1 MRLEIKKLQTQLKT
15 TSLYVTHDQVEAMTL
30 ADRMIV
36 MNEGNVEHIGTPL
49 EVYTKPKT
57 LFTAQFIGSPAMNI
71 LKGNCGSNKLILA
84 NKASLPVNSKFNGPV
99 NIGMRPEDFEL
110 DQNGPIKLKVELV
123 ELIGANTLI
132 HGKLENSNEILVAS
146 ISGVVKEDTIGKNI
160 NLSIQNDKLHLF
172 DTNTDLRIN

>member
-1 MRLEIKKLQTQLKT
+1 
-15 TSLYVTHDQVEAMTL
+15 
-30 ADRMIV
+30 
-36 MNEGNVEHIGTPL
+36 
-49 EVYTKPKT
+49 
-57 LFTAQFIGSPAMNI
+57 MNI
-71 LKGNCGSNKLILA
+71 LKGDCQNSKVTLTNKT
-84 NKASLPVNSKFNGPV
+84 SLPINSKFNGSV
-99 NIGMRPEDFEL
+99 NLGMRPEDFKL

-160 NLSIQNDKLHLF
+160 NLSIKDNKLHLF

>member
-1 MRLEIKKLQTQLKT
+1 
-15 TSLYVTHDQVEAMTL
+15 MTL

-36 MNEGNVEHIGTPL
+36 MNQGNVEHIGTPL
-49 EVYTKPKT
+49 EVYTKPRT

-71 LKGNCGSNKLILA
+71 LKGNCQNNKVTFSN
-84 NKASLPVNSKFNGPV
+84 NASLPTNSKFNGSV
-99 NIGMRPEDFEL
+99 NVGLRPEDFKL

-132 HGKLENSNEILVAS
+132 HGKLDNSNEVLVAS
-146 ISGVVKEDTIGKNI
+146 IAGVVKENTIGKNI
-160 NLSIQNDKLHLF
+160 NLSFQNDKLHLF

>member
-1 MRLEIKKLQTQLKT
+1 MAPISS
-15 TSLYVTHDQVEAMTL
+15 TSSTF
-30 ADRMIV
+30 
-36 MNEGNVEHIGTPL
+36 N
-49 EVYTKPKT
+49 
-57 LFTAQFIGSPAMNI
+57 FIGPF
-71 LKGNCGSNKLILA
+71 GS
-84 NKASLPVNSKFNGPV
+84 NSKFNGPV
-99 NIGMRPEDFEL
+99 NVGMRPEDFEL
-110 DQNGPIKLKVELV
+110 DPNGPIKLKVELV